1 MTPLAP
7 LANYISY
14 HIEVTQRR
22 RPSLTSHEASSVA
35 SFPSEAFTTSQL
47 QFVSCAGLSWAQFHT
62 TESVIETIRTSSAA
76 CRQLGSN
83 PWPAISKAS
92 ALTNAPPT
100 TLAVCLPWPSSIYLG
115 IDNLAE
121 IRVFRLMRQSEPN
134 ISRWHLLF
142 LSLSISCSLSLALLS
157 HLAGKKNQWIRFIPW
172 GTCWDRQI
180 TL

>member
-1 MTPLAP
+1 MNPTYSPVFQALR
-7 LANYISY
+7 L
-14 HIEVTQRR
+14 
-22 RPSLTSHEASSVA
+22 
-35 SFPSEAFTTSQL
+35 SFPSEACTTCQL
-47 QFVSCAGLSWAQFHT
+47 QFVTCAGLSWTQFFT
-62 TESVIETIRTSSAA
+62 TENVIEAIRTSSAV
-76 CRQLGSN
+76 CCQLGSN
-83 PWPAISKAS
+83 SWPAISEAS

-100 TLAVCLPWPSSIYLG
+100 TLADFFPWPTSIYLG

-157 HLAGKKNQWIRFIPW
+157 HLAGIRFIPW